1 MSIPGISFLQH
12 FVQTTP
18 RRSEKISEDAARQT
32 VRLGLPAR
40 AIDDL
45 AKLYGTSK
53 EEIQKL
59 VGLSKA
65 TAARARAKRSQPLK
79 PIVSDRVARLFR
91 VYAIARDVFEDDNK
105 TAGWFKDRNRAMRGE
120 RPLDLLDTDIGVV
133 QVLRILWRIE
143 HGVYS

>member
-12 FVQTTP
+12 LAQSTA
-18 RRSEKISEDAARQT
+18 RRSENISEDTARQT
-32 VRLGLPAR
+32 IRTGLPAR
-40 AIDDL
+40 AIDEL

-53 EEIQKL
+53 EEIQRL
-59 VGLSKA
+59 VGVSKA

-79 PIVSDRVARLFR
+79 PLVSDRVARLFR
-91 VYAIARDVFEDDNK
+91 VYATARDVFGDDEK
-105 TAGWFKDRNRAMRGE
+105 ASGWFKDRNRALRGE
-120 RPLDLLDTDIGVV
+120 RPLDLLDTDIGVQ